1 MKRKTP
7 MQMRAAKKT
16 APKKEPSMAEYAKQR
31 EPSLGRAVPVKIV
44 HEPMRELHDPE
55 SDLHTLRRAEEV
67 KSNPSRHRAAK
78 AHGKKKLQE
87 LKAVIGK
94 G

>member
-7 MQMRAAKKT
+7 MQMRTAKKT
-16 APKKEPSMAEYAKQR
+16 AKKEPTMAEYAKQR

-44 HEPMRELHDPE
+44 HEPMRDLYDPE

-78 AHGKKKLQE
+78 AHGVKKLKE
-87 LKAVIGK
+87 LKAIVGK